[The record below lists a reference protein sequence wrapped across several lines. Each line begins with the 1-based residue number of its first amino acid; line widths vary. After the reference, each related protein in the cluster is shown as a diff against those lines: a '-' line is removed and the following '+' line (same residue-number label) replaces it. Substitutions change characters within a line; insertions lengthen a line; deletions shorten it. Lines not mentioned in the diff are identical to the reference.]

1 MTGKTR
7 RSKAKYPALEPRYNL
22 KIRHDELE
30 CDYLNELSEEEKD
43 WLNRFNE
50 EYVNTNFKHKGKRV
64 HPRKY
69 TTKTVKKT
77 GKKKKVDIYKQEAE
91 ERNNHRNSDVLV
103 VSKTNN
109 MLKDEKKAV
118 KALESIKYSSNE
130 TEDLII
136 EQIDSI
142 KKEIL

>member
-30 CDYLNELSEEEKD
+30 CDYLHELSDEEKD

-50 EYVNTNFKHKGKRV
+50 EYVNTNFKHDGKRL

-69 TTKTVKKT
+69 TTKLVKKT
-77 GKKKKVDIYKQEAE
+77 GKKRKVDIYKKEAQD
-91 ERNNHRNSDVLV
+91 RNNHRNSDVLA

-118 KALESIKYSSNE
+118 KALESIVYSSNE

-136 EQIDSI
+136 EQLDL
-142 KKEIL
+142 KKEAP